1 MKKVIIYDDDE
12 LSLKQYKIDNSI
24 DTDNYDCILINK
36 NDENIKYKVDFGL
49 DLILLEKDSII
60 ELDPTT
66 MKKIYKYNKT
76 LENEKLEKAIK
87 RLDREKKKKKK
98 QLTKIETAVQ
108 YFINNIED
116 FSNSSFD
123 KFEYYCYDKYSND
136 YDYYD

>member
-108 YFINNIED
+108 
-116 FSNSSFD
+116 
-123 KFEYYCYDKYSND
+123 
-136 YDYYD
+136 